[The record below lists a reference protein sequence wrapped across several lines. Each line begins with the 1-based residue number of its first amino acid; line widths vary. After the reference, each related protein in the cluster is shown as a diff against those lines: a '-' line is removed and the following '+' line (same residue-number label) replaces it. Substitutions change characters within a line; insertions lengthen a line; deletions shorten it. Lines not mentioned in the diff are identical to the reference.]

1 MIVIIPDIVTI
12 IPIVNEKSIRSEK
25 SQSSDL
31 DIVGLSAISLAGRAN
46 IGTMSGGP
54 IRNLPVKPISVI
66 SALAASIRE
75 RVLNGELA
83 PEMPLPELDLATKYG
98 VARPTIRAAI
108 HQLTLTGLLRREPNR
123 SAFVPRM
130 SEEEITDLFA
140 VRRILETEV
149 VRLVTER
156 RQRPSLAEQAV
167 RKLESFPQDAK
178 WSEVVEADLDFHR
191 ALVAA
196 TESPRLLRMFEMLE
210 DEIRLSIAQLK
221 PAYDSPAA
229 LAREHRELLTAIES
243 GKAGT
248 AIALTNQHLEQ
259 AIGDLTH
266 RNPTEGR
273 ARFG

>member
-1 MIVIIPDIVTI
+1 
-12 IPIVNEKSIRSEK
+12 
-25 SQSSDL
+25 
-31 DIVGLSAISLAGRAN
+31 
-46 IGTMSGGP
+46 MSGP
-54 IRNLPVKPISVI
+54 IRKLPVKPVSVI

-83 PEMPLPELDLATKYG
+83 PEMPLPELDLATTYG

-130 SEEEITDLFA
+130 NQEEISDLFA

-149 VRLVTER
+149 VRMVTER
-156 RQRPSLAEQAV
+156 RKRPAAAELAV
-167 RKLESFPQDAK
+167 RRLESFPPDAR

-196 TESPRLLRMFEMLE
+196 TDSSRLLRIFEMLE

-243 GKAGT
+243 GKGGT
-248 AIALTNQHLEQ
+248 AIALINQHLEQ
-259 AIGDLTH
+259 AIGDLTQ
-266 RNPTEGR
+266 RGPTEGQ
-273 ARFG
+273 ARVG